1 MSERNGEIFRTAV
14 EPHTAE
20 RVNSLTPLLRL
31 AFPGPFEAE
40 VVEQMKQDD
49 CRQMSAVL
57 LREPAEAEPEVIGQA
72 YYCALEVEQSPTEE
86 GYSLGPMAIHPDWQ
100 GRGLGLQLLK
110 DSLKILT
117 DEYKAGW
124 VAVLGEPAFYS
135 KAGFAPA
142 SEFGLKCHYPV
153 SPKYFMALEL
163 RPNALNDVSG
173 YVRYHSAFGDPE
185 DIPVEPE

>member
-1 MSERNGEIFRTAV
+1 MSERNGETFRTVV
-14 EPHTAE
+14 EPHSTE
-20 RVNSLTPLLRL
+20 RVTSLTPLLRL
-31 AFPGPFEAE
+31 AFPAPFEAE

-57 LREPAEAEPEVIGQA
+57 LRDSVEGDPQIIGQA
-72 YYCALEVEQSPTEE
+72 YYCALEVEQSFNDE

-110 DSLKILT
+110 ESLEILA
-117 DEYKAGW
+117 ESHQAGW
-124 VAVLGEPAFYS
+124 VAVLGEPALYS

-142 SEFGLKCHYPV
+142 SKFGLKCHYPV
-153 SPKYFMALEL
+153 SPEYFMALEL
-163 RPNALNDVSG
+163 RPSALQGVSG

>member
-1 MSERNGEIFRTAV
+1 MSERDGETFRTVV
-14 EPHTAE
+14 ERHTDD

-31 AFPGPFEAE
+31 AFPAPFEAE

-57 LREPAEAEPEVIGQA
+57 LRDSAEAEPEIIGLA
-72 YYCALEVEQSPTEE
+72 YYCALEVEQFSTDE
-86 GYSLGPMAIHPDWQ
+86 GYSLGPMAIHPNWQ

-110 DSLKILT
+110 ESLKILA
-117 DEYKAGW
+117 DDYQAGW

-142 SEFGLKCHYPV
+142 SKFGLKCHYPV
-153 SPKYFMALEL
+153 SPEYFMALEL
-163 RPNALNDVSG
+163 RPNALNGVSG